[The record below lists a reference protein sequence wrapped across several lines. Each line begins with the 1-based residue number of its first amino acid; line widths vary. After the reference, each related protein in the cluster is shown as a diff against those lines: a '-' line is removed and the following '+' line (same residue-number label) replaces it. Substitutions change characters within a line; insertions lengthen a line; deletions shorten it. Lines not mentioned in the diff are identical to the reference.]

1 MLVVGTRTET
11 FAPPTQT
18 AATSGAATSMKIG
31 DMIMSGLGGMG
42 GGTVS
47 TSSETGVAASSSS
60 SLVSSG
66 SETSAAPFTGA
77 GRRQREV
84 GDSWLGGGG
93 LGIVIGVV
101 ASL

>member
-1 MLVVGTRTET
+1 
-11 FAPPTQT
+11 
-18 AATSGAATSMKIG
+18 
-31 DMIMSGLGGMG
+31 MG

-84 GDSWLGGGG
+84 GDSWLVGGG